1 MGSNA
6 SYAYANEK
14 PVNEVKVDSFLMDKF
29 EVTNYQFSQFVKET
43 GYITTAEKMIDW
55 DELKKQLDD
64 LNKEKFNLRFQ
75 ASNGQL
81 SNTGRVKE
89 VRRGIAKIKT
99 LLNKVNEKE

>member
-1 MGSNA
+1 M
-6 SYAYANEK
+6 YMDENEELK
-14 PVNEVKVDSFLMDKF
+14 AKNEQLEHQLAD
-29 EVTNYQFSQFVKET
+29 YQAHLE
-43 GYITTAEKMIDW
+43 
-55 DELKKQLDD
+55 ELKKQLDD

-99 LLNKVNEKE
+99 ILNKVNEKE

>member
-1 MGSNA
+1 M
-6 SYAYANEK
+6 
-14 PVNEVKVDSFLMDKF
+14 KF
-29 EVTNYQFSQFVKET
+29 WK
-43 GYITTAEKMIDW
+43 
-55 DELKKQLDD
+55 LKKQLDD

-75 ASNGQL
+75 ASNGQI

>member
-1 MGSNA
+1 MPSIKI
-6 SYAYANEK
+6 SDLRQK
-14 PVNEVKVDSFLMDKF
+14 KD
-29 EVTNYQFSQFVKET
+29 
-43 GYITTAEKMIDW
+43 

-99 LLNKVNEKE
+99 ILNKVNEKD

>member
-1 MGSNA
+1 MPSIKI
-6 SYAYANEK
+6 SDLRQK
-14 PVNEVKVDSFLMDKF
+14 KD
-29 EVTNYQFSQFVKET
+29 
-43 GYITTAEKMIDW
+43 

-81 SNTGRVKE
+81 SNKGRVKE
-89 VRRGIAKIKT
+89 VRRGLAKIKT